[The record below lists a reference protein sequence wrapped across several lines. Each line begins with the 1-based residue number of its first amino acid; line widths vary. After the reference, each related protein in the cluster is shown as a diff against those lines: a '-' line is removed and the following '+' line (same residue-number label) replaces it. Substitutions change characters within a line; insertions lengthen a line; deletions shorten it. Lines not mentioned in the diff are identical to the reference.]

1 MDESREH
8 MQAEGSAVDPLADD
22 KDNAG
27 SDEFSSILEGLV
39 AKLDEEMAQG
49 SPSEV
54 ALKEMKASDSVPSG
68 EFLSPPIDFDP
79 LLPETDGAAGDI
91 QATSFPVSS
100 LSDSAADA
108 IAEFSEAEPL
118 PTESTTSLLEIP
130 FEPAVPPALD
140 EMPLFVEPWD
150 ENDAVTAAQSSVAS
164 ESLDETGGVLGSLI
178 ASIDNELALSERA
191 AGTPALSQPLTNAAN
206 DAAGADG
213 EQHVIFS
220 LDGAAYSFPITSVT
234 EIGRPLDVTP
244 LPNVPEWMAGVANL
258 RGDIISVVDL
268 RRFFGLGDDEAPRG
282 GRMLVLR
289 SKSEEIQT
297 ALMVDAVRG
306 IRIFNDGQVQ
316 QLTAPVE
323 TTVTPYMRG
332 VYEHDK
338 GLVVL
343 LDPEK
348 LMLSPEMQQFEA
360 AAVELS
366 HRGWASAQPLDTR
379 TNLTTAP
386 E

>member
-8 MQAEGSAVDPLADD
+8 MQDEKNAVDPLADD

-39 AKLDEEMAQG
+39 AKLDEEMAQS

-54 ALKEMKASDSVPSG
+54 ALKEMKASDSVSSG

-79 LLPETDGAAGDI
+79 LLPEPGGATGDV
-91 QATSFPVSS
+91 QASSFPMSS
-100 LSDSAADA
+100 PFDTAADA
-108 IAEFSEAEPL
+108 VAEFSEADPL
-118 PTESTTSLLEIP
+118 STESTTSLLEIP
-130 FEPAVPPALD
+130 FEPDVPPTLD

-150 ENDAVTAAQSSVAS
+150 ENDAVTTEQSSVAS
-164 ESLDETGGVLGSLI
+164 ESLDETGGVLSSLI
-178 ASIDNELALSERA
+178 ANIDNELALSEHA
-191 AGTPALSQPLTNAAN
+191 AGAPALSQPLTNAVN

-213 EQHVIFS
+213 EQHVIFT
-220 LDGAAYSFPITSVT
+220 LDGAAYSFPIASVT

-289 SKSEEIQT
+289 SKSEDIQT

-306 IRIFNDGQVQ
+306 IRIFNDGLVQ
-316 QLTAPVE
+316 QVTAPVE

-366 HRGWASAQPLDTR
+366 HRGWASAQPFDTR
-379 TNLTTAP
+379 TKLTTAP